1 MRLDLLSDNQSG
13 IKDNTINLLLLVLW
27 FGSLWGAVEALIG
40 GVLHYILPPTIPGKF
55 MIFLAIGIMAWSY
68 KKTGKPWMPVAIAL
82 IAAPLKLF
90 SAVVFQMPVNAPVI
104 LNPAFAILAQG
115 LGFSLVA
122 LMVHKL
128 TLPKSVKFLTAGA
141 GAGASYSFIFAG
153 LVAGVGLSLYPPME
167 VINEL
172 GTKFPYWAKSFSGLI
187 NFGSSSLIYSVI
199 AAGIGGLTVG
209 LLPFKVYPKLK
220 PGTLASGSAL
230 WLTIFFVSSWLI

>member
-1 MRLDLLSDNQSG
+1 MGSLFENQSG

-40 GVLHYILPPTIPGKF
+40 GLLHYILPPTIPGKF
-55 MIFLAIGIMAWSY
+55 MIFMAIGIMAWSY

-104 LNPAFAILAQG
+104 LNPVFGILSQG

-122 LMVHKL
+122 LIVHKL

-141 GAGASYSFIFAG
+141 GAGATYSFIFAG
-153 LVAGVGLSLYPPME
+153 LVAGVGLAVYPPME
-167 VINEL
+167 VIKEL
-172 GTKFPYWAKSFSGLI
+172 GTKFPYWARSFSGLVS
-187 NFGSSSLIYSVI
+187 FGSTSLIYSVI
-199 AAGIGGLTVG
+199 AAGIGGLSVSF
-209 LLPFKVYPKLK
+209 LPFKEYPKLK
-220 PGTLASGSAL
+220 PGALASGSAL